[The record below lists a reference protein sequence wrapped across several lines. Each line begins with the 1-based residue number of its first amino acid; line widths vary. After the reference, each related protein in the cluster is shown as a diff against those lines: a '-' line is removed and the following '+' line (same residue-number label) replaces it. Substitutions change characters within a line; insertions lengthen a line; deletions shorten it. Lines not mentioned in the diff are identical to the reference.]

1 MEKKKLEKYKK
12 LSADIE
18 KLMKENIYGEF
29 KVVFVEG
36 LPTTT
41 TTTVS
46 NKKY

>member
-29 KVVFVEG
+29 KVIFVAG
-36 LPTTT
+36 LPTATT
-41 TTTVS
+41 IVS